1 MIVLKELIYSFRE
14 NNVRVVK
21 VEGNPWFV
29 AKDVCDVLEIKNTTQ
44 VINRLD
50 EDERAMFNIGR
61 QGEANI
67 VNEFGL
73 YSLILGSRKEEAKE
87 FKRWVTHEVLPS
99 IRKHGMYANEATID
113 KMIENPDFMLD
124 IINKLKIESER
135 RKAAEGTVAILTH
148 VNKNYTATEVAKEC
162 GLSSANRLN
171 KILSEKGVQYYQN
184 GTWIL
189 YSKYST
195 LGYVDIKQDV
205 LDNGKIVYHRKFTQ
219 LGREFVVKL
228 LTGGM

>member
-1 MIVLKELIYSFRE
+1 MKELIYSFRE